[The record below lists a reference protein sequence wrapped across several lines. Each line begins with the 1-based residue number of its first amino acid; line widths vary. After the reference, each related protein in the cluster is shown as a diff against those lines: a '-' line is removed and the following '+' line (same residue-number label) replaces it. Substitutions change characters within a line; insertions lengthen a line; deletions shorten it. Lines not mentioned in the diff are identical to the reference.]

1 MVSEHVIE
9 HSRRKRRKRF
19 LLIGV
24 AVLVSVAV
32 VAVVVGLI
40 AAAKKSSTSLD
51 SFKNVVMK
59 RCETYLKENE
69 HMSRENDCKIIWGAF
84 EQAYIMRDPC
94 DVPPEAYEPLIN
106 SIKQDVACNT
116 MLFWS
121 KTKIMAHAFTDKRDC
136 LVTVEDTLLGY
147 LFDDLTWCSKNES
160 KETFT
165 TDCPGWSDCQNNP
178 VRSFWIQASTN
189 FAATACGNVSVM
201 LNGSV
206 EAPFSPTSSVG
217 GNDESQTM
225 KKKYQKITKIKL
237 GSPVVMVARDEWRT
251 ILDSNKTTLYLTRT
265 ACNHSSLHI
274 LQSALDTK
282 ITYNCRMVPY
292 SKVEG
297 CIYDLEIPCSDCL

>member
-206 EAPFSPTSSVG
+206 EAPFSPT
-217 GNDESQTM
+217 
-225 KKKYQKITKIKL
+225 
-237 GSPVVMVARDEWRT
+237 
-251 ILDSNKTTLYLTRT
+251 RT